1 MSNLISS
8 KAINAVLT
16 HANGDMKKISIEGFS
31 LYEKKIGTIT
41 LYSGK
46 SYFKI
51 NFSGKNYRVGH
62 NLLFECKENLRN
74 NYF

>member
-1 MSNLISS
+1 
-8 KAINAVLT
+8 
-16 HANGDMKKISIEGFS
+16 MKKISIEGFS

>member
-1 MSNLISS
+1 MTSTKWGYEKNFNRRFFLI
-8 KAINAVLT
+8 
-16 HANGDMKKISIEGFS
+16 G
-31 LYEKKIGTIT
+31 KKIGTIT